1 MSHYVNTLVTK
12 LINLD
17 RGDAEARDVNE
28 FFNDGGDIEY
38 KINLKKLI
46 INGFNYIIDRET
58 NGTHF
63 YENVYD

>member
-38 KINLKKLI
+38 KINLK
-46 INGFNYIIDRET
+46 N
-58 NGTHF
+58 
-63 YENVYD
+63 